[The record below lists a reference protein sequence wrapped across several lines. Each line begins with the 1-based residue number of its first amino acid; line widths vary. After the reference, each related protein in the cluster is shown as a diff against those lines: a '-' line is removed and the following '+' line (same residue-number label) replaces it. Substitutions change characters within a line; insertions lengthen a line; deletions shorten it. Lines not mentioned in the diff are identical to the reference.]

1 MMEMTGGLLYI
12 WLLKPTVWGVEKM
25 RLRGNYN
32 WSIIIKAAI
41 IFLFIFMIITLNGI
55 VFAGE
60 KEPDDPVSNPE
71 ILDPQNMVTLTV
83 RGADIKDVLVM
94 LTEQCG
100 INLVPDETVQGQITI
115 DLRDVDIQEA
125 LRTLTIAYGYRFD
138 KIAGNIY
145 LVSSEGYTPPAE
157 IAYQDG
163 KLTLKAENGG
173 IREIINEIASLSGIN
188 IIMDNQ
194 VQGKVSANL
203 VNVPLEIGLM
213 SFLQANGFAL
223 SKSNDIYRILI
234 AGGTSPANLAI
245 SVVDGLVS
253 IDVQQADLSEVLRT
267 ISRLGDLN
275 MVLFSGVRDVVD
287 LKLDG
292 VPIEEVID
300 IILSGTRFTYR
311 YIEGVYLVGDKSTGS
326 PASALLTTNE
336 LIPLEYLQAETL
348 PQLLPNNFP
357 VSNVKVIKE
366 QNALLVN
373 GTQSEIE
380 FLKEYIAQIDTRI
393 PQIVVD
399 ALIVE
404 FSRNRNESPG
414 IRLGMT
420 YDDDEETV
428 LFDSALGRLT
438 YKSILKLPDDFYL
451 RINYLVDQGEATV
464 KARPNITTMNGQQAR
479 IDVGTV
485 QYYKVVDSDGDNDQT
500 RYQSI
505 NAGVILEVTP
515 WVSSSG
521 EITLKLNPSVS
532 NIGGAATEG
541 PPQISRREV
550 NTTVRVRDGQTIVIG
565 GLIQDVGSTSQ
576 SKVPILGDIPY
587 IGALFRSD
595 NSNVNQTEMVIYIT
609 PRVLEEEEE
618 DVKVEMEEMLER
630 VKGVNL
636 EGE

>member
-1 MMEMTGGLLYI
+1 
-12 WLLKPTVWGVEKM
+12 M

-163 KLTLKAENGG
+163 KLTLKAENGD

-203 VNVPLEIGLM
+203 VNVPLEIGLV

-223 SKSNDIYRILI
+223 SKNNYIYRILI

>member
-1 MMEMTGGLLYI
+1 
-12 WLLKPTVWGVEKM
+12 M

-163 KLTLKAENGG
+163 KLTLKAENGD

-203 VNVPLEIGLM
+203 VNVPLEIGLV